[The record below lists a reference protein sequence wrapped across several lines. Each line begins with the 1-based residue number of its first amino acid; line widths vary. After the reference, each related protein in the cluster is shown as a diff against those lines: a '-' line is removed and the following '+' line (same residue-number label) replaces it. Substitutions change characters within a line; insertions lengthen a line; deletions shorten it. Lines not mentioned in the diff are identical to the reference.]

1 VGFGVKPIVVQRRT
15 LHYQNGTA
23 IDNEDRIVTE
33 YPVTIKVNG
42 QEFVTMVCTP
52 EYIEDLAVGFLT
64 SEGVIKQYQDIE
76 DIWLQE
82 NEGFVHISTKKINP
96 YFQKF
101 DSKRYV
107 NSCCGMS
114 RTGFVFV
121 NDALTAKKIDR
132 IRVKLTIDD
141 TFRLMDEMQKSATLF
156 HDTGGVHNAALC
168 DVNGMLINRVDIGRH
183 NALDKIYGY
192 CIRNNLSINDKIIVF
207 SGRISSE
214 ILLKV
219 AKIGCEVVLS
229 KSAPTEL
236 ALHLAEQLGITTIGF
251 IREESLNVYT
261 YPERLSDL
269 YCDGSSLLG
278 SEQLNRF
285 YFEDVVSL
293 GEALSEVD
301 APNF

>member
-1 VGFGVKPIVVQRRT
+1 MKPIVVQRRT

-23 IDNEDRIVTE
+23 TDNEDSIVTE
-33 YPVTIKVNG
+33 YPITIKVNG

-64 SEGVIKQYQDIE
+64 SEGVIKQYKDIE
-76 DIWLQE
+76 DMWVQE
-82 NEGFVHISTKKINP
+82 KEGFVHIRTNKINP

-101 DSKRYV
+101 ESKRYV
-107 NSCCGMS
+107 TSCCGMS

-121 NDALTAKKIDR
+121 NDALTVKKMNR
-132 IRVKLTIDD
+132 IRVRLTIGD
-141 TFRLMDEMQKSATLF
+141 TFRLMDELQKSATLF
-156 HDTGGVHNAALC
+156 HETGGVHNAALC
-168 DVNGMLINRVDIGRH
+168 DVNGMLISRVDIGRH

-236 ALHLAEQLGITTIGF
+236 ALQLAEQLGITTIGF
-251 IREESLNVYT
+251 IRGESLNVYT

-269 YCDGSSLLG
+269 YIDQSQSLGPDHISAL
-278 SEQLNRF
+278 
-285 YFEDVVSL
+285 YFNDFISL
-293 GEALSEVD
+293 GENLSKAD